1 MIMACPVKGGIFGHQ
16 KTGSPNGGHIRSFHF
31 SDLIDSALKQGAD
44 AADAVVFDAS
54 SVSVSC
60 RLGELRS

>member
-1 MIMACPVKGGIFGHQ
+1 MADTYDQ
-16 KTGSPNGGHIRSFHF
+16 LSLL

-60 RLGELRS
+60 RLGE